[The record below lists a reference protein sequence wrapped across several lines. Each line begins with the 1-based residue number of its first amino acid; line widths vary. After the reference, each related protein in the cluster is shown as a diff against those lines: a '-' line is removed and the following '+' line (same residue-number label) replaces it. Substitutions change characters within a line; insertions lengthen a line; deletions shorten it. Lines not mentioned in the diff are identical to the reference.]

1 MSEITQYQLD
11 VAFNDGFTAA
21 REGFAI
27 EYCPMSL
34 SGEERIEWQKGW
46 HDWASQGE

>member
-46 HDWASQGE
+46 HDWTKYGD